1 MATAATAKYV
11 IRLEDKTKR
20 AFKAIGR
27 SMKSVTKSIF
37 SLKTGLVSVAGIA
50 GLGFLIKRSMDATDE
65 MAKMSRAIGVSVED
79 LGALRHAASLGGLA
93 STQLDKA
100 VQKLAINMADMSRGV
115 GLAKDVFEKHNISV
129 NNADGSLRTVM
140 EVMSDVA
147 DVTAGMTNQ
156 TEKADLAYKLF
167 GARGAK
173 MINMLNGGSDAMR
186 EAMKEAE
193 LLGLVMSEDTV
204 KGVEAANDAFTRLK
218 SFATSAF
225 AQTVAALAPSIEAL
239 TESVIEFITLRV
251 KKTDGGIAAIA
262 QSMANMFILAAVR
275 ILDSIESISNGVIDF
290 VRNMKAALGFGNE
303 VDIMTRELGE
313 AKKVLEDFKDETL
326 FGTGKKG
333 QSIFDAPQRFE
344 AFLGK
349 IKGGFGDFFNI
360 EGMTSEDVVA
370 KMEAQIAQMTSTLEA
385 LDKAGGM
392 TSMKVNF
399 EDLRT
404 SLMMGFDEIV
414 IMETG
419 IIEMANTAEE
429 AGAKINQSL
438 EPKWLVAAKEALDV
452 YHKATMDTVKAT
464 TMTTNSLI
472 KGTEDQIMNMINGV
486 KTSWKSM
493 FKGIMADLL
502 RIQVRK
508 AVTAGAGGIL
518 SLLGF
523 EGGGYTGSG
532 ARAGGVDGRGGFP
545 AILHPNETVV
555 DHTKGGGIGG
565 GVTTAEINFNV
576 QAIDASSF
584 NTYLVNNRDTI
595 ESIINNSLL
604 SNGTV
609 RRTIQMTS

>member
-344 AFLGK
+344 AFLG
-349 IKGGFGDFFNI
+349 
-360 EGMTSEDVVA
+360 
-370 KMEAQIAQMTSTLEA
+370 
-385 LDKAGGM
+385 
-392 TSMKVNF
+392 
-399 EDLRT
+399 
-404 SLMMGFDEIV
+404 
-414 IMETG
+414 
-419 IIEMANTAEE
+419 
-429 AGAKINQSL
+429 
-438 EPKWLVAAKEALDV
+438 
-452 YHKATMDTVKAT
+452 
-464 TMTTNSLI
+464 
-472 KGTEDQIMNMINGV
+472 
-486 KTSWKSM
+486 
-493 FKGIMADLL
+493 
-502 RIQVRK
+502 
-508 AVTAGAGGIL
+508 
-518 SLLGF
+518 
-523 EGGGYTGSG
+523 
-532 ARAGGVDGRGGFP
+532 
-545 AILHPNETVV
+545 
-555 DHTKGGGIGG
+555 
-565 GVTTAEINFNV
+565 
-576 QAIDASSF
+576 
-584 NTYLVNNRDTI
+584 
-595 ESIINNSLL
+595 
-604 SNGTV
+604 
-609 RRTIQMTS
+609 